1 MLGVPMPIKRR
12 WATPVVGG
20 VHVDAAWDYQAAFE
34 VMQDRLESDVTKIW
48 AQAQRFEGQQKRLYL
63 TNMLFELQ
71 QIYGADATSLA
82 ADLLTVLRSGEELPV
97 FHAGAAVL
105 EQVDAAVGM
114 ALAKADSQALLA
126 GAMQRLMMNSYRDTM
141 IGSAVAAKRRFAR
154 VAEPGACSFCLMLAS
169 RGAVYLSKERAS
181 YVGASAFTKHYSDG
195 SDRGYRMKTGRVRG
209 PRPRDSKFHDNC
221 KCHVVE
227 VKDES
232 QLPESAKWLM
242 EAWGRATG
250 DVDGMKGKQAAW
262 SDWLKENSLPWEPK
276 RKAA

>member
-1 MLGVPMPIKRR
+1 MPLKRR
-12 WATPVVGG
+12 WGAPVIGG
-20 VHVDAAWDYQAAFE
+20 VPSQAALDYHAAFE
-34 VMQDRLESDVTKIW
+34 LLQGNLERDLQRIW
-48 AQAQRFEGQQKRLYL
+48 LEAQKYAGQQQRMFL
-63 TNMLFELQ
+63 TNVLWELQ
-71 QIYGADATSLA
+71 QVYGGDAASLA
-82 ADLLTVLRSGEELPV
+82 VDLLGITREGKELPLWK
-97 FHAGAAVL
+97 AQAALL

-114 ALAKADSQALLA
+114 ALAKPDSQALLT
-126 GAMQRLMMNSYRDTM
+126 GAMQRLVMNAYRDTV
-141 IGSAVAAKRRFAR
+141 IGSAIAAQRRFAR
-154 VAEPGACSFCLMLAS
+154 VAEPNACSFCLMLAS

-195 SDRGYRMKTGRVRG
+195 SERGYRMKTGRIRG
-209 PRPRDSKFHDNC
+209 SRPRDSKFHDNC

-232 QLPESAKWLM
+232 QLPESSKWLM
-242 EAWGRATG
+242 DAWGRATG